1 MSATKGES
9 TVPWVEKYRPQ
20 NLEQVVQQEEVV
32 SALKT
37 TVETGN
43 LPHLIFHGPPGTG
56 KTSVALALCRM
67 LFTREEFRQRV
78 KELNASDE
86 RGIDAVRK
94 SVKEFAS
101 VKVPPSSKYPYKIII
116 LDEADSM
123 TSAAQNALRRII
135 ETYSNVTRFI
145 IICNYVSKIIDPI
158 LSRCAKFRFKQL
170 DRKNITDKLKE
181 ILSNENLNVEDE
193 QTYETLVDISGGDLR
208 KAITFAQSAAATG
221 RVNSKILTSISGI
234 SDKEVVAS
242 YVDTCL
248 SKPWSEIYEAT
259 VNLVYSGYDLSQVF
273 ECLIDIIVSCEEIPE
288 INKPGLLMKISE
300 ADGAIINRA
309 DPQIQMLAISSAIMS
324 SK

>member
-1 MSATKGES
+1 MSATKDES
-9 TVPWVEKYRPQ
+9 SIPWVEKYRPQ
-20 NLEQVVQQEEVV
+20 NLDQVVQQEEVV
-32 SALKT
+32 NALKS

-56 KTSVALALCRM
+56 KTSIALALCRM
-67 LFTREEFRQRV
+67 LFTREEFKQRV
-78 KELNASDE
+78 KELNASDD
-86 RGIDAVRK
+86 RGIDAVRN

-101 VKVPPSSKYPYKIII
+101 VKVPPNSKYPYKIII

-123 TSAAQNALRRII
+123 TRDAQGALRRII

-181 ILSNENLNVEDE
+181 ILTKENLVVEDE

-221 RVNSKILTSISGI
+221 KLNSKILTSISGI
-234 SDKEVVAS
+234 PDQEVVES
-242 YVDTCL
+242 YFNACL
-248 SKPWSEIYEAT
+248 SQPWSEIENAT
-259 VNLVYSGYDLSQVF
+259 IDIVYSGYDLGQVF
-273 ECLIDIIVSCEEIPE
+273 ECLIDLIVKCEAIPE
-288 INKPGLLMKISE
+288 INKPKLLLKISE